1 MPNGQTLAVLEGKN
15 EKNIWAEWHKDEVL
29 KDDVSVIEKGMN
41 AKVDGAGDGG
51 AGGLGD
57 GDGSDDEE
65 D

>member
-1 MPNGQTLAVLEGKN
+1 VLEGKN

-41 AKVDGAGDGG
+41 AKGDGAGDGG